1 LNRKEQGRLVVLNQ
15 VERGKKKKEG
25 LVPLLDTPFWEV
37 GGGYLRDK
45 QPMIEGGREE
55 EKIRIIELLHWLL
68 YTGRQGDCGMEQTFE
83 ATIEKRDK
91 WYIGWVDAVPGAFS
105 QGRTIK
111 EVEENLKEAVQLILE
126 SQRELRDKETSGKT
140 LKRKIQVQV

>member
-1 LNRKEQGRLVVLNQ
+1 
-15 VERGKKKKEG
+15 
-25 LVPLLDTPFWEV
+25 
-37 GGGYLRDK
+37 
-45 QPMIEGGREE
+45 
-55 EKIRIIELLHWLL
+55 
-68 YTGRQGDCGMEQTFE
+68 MEQVFE

-111 EVEENLKEAVQLILE
+111 RVEEDLKEAVQLILE
-126 SQRELRDKETSGKT
+126 SQRELRGKGGGGQI

>member
-1 LNRKEQGRLVVLNQ
+1 M
-15 VERGKKKKEG
+15 ER
-25 LVPLLDTPFWEV
+25 
-37 GGGYLRDK
+37 
-45 QPMIEGGREE
+45 
-55 EKIRIIELLHWLL
+55 
-68 YTGRQGDCGMEQTFE
+68 TFE

-126 SQRELRDKETSGKT
+126 SQQELRARGPGAKI
-140 LKRKIQVQV
+140 LKRKIRVQV

>member
-1 LNRKEQGRLVVLNQ
+1 MLILAHYLAKEKGGIYQPHPLKSLESGVRKPLTLDFRLWTNK
-15 VERGKKKKEG
+15 GEG
-25 LVPLLDTPFWEV
+25 
-37 GGGYLRDK
+37 
-45 QPMIEGGREE
+45 E
-55 EKIRIIELLHWLL
+55 EKEIDLLHWLL
-68 YTGRQGDCGMEQTFE
+68 YTGRQGDYGMEQTFE

-126 SQRELRDKETSGKT
+126 SQRELRDKGTSGET